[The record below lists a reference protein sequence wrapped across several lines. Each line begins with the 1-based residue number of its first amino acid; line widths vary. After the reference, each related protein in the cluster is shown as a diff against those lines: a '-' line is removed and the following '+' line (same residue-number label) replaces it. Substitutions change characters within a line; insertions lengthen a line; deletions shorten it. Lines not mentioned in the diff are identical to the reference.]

1 MCPASSLRGAGHFS
15 RWVERDAEG
24 ASLPALTS
32 GTEDAPQ
39 AGFRQVPGEPAAAL
53 PVNEPIG

>member
-15 RWVERDAEG
+15 RWVEQDAEG
-24 ASLPALTS
+24 ASFPPSRL